1 MEMKEHEH
9 HEGMEMNGHHHDE
22 PLEDAEI
29 KSWNRKTI
37 WSWIFAIPIAILM
50 LSERILGISLVPE
63 SYLVFVLLALG
74 FPVVFIFGF
83 ETIKGGMRGLFTFY
97 FNMDSLIALG
107 TVIA

>member
-1 MEMKEHEH
+1 MKEHEH

-63 SYLVFVLLALG
+63 SYLVFVLPLATASTY
-74 FPVVFIFGF
+74 FPVVKKAI
-83 ETIKGGMRGLFTFY
+83 I
-97 FNMDSLIALG
+97 IAA
-107 TVIA
+107 TPE